1 MNSQCRFSLLLAGV
15 AAASIMLATLG
26 NSIQAATPADPLVA
40 DSSVKD
46 DASSKST
53 RYGLFNALDHRSRY
67 GQFWFV
73 EPLRGPEMDVDREF
87 RVDWFHGEDQSVQE
101 DEVVAELE
109 YNFGLLT
116 LELELPY
123 EREAEL
129 SADGREVAE
138 GIGNIELSARHP
150 VYQWVSNDGNLDYT
164 IVAALELALP
174 TQSEISHDTEIV
186 PQIFQLLRVGEH
198 LSIEASAGESFLIGP
213 DEGGASA
220 FEYNLVFGYNL
231 EHEELPLPGI
241 ERTIPIFELNGERVT
256 NGADG
261 DDDSDNEL
269 FGTVG
274 ARFNLTP
281 VAGLQPRIG
290 FGYVFPIDHGARSS
304 LDWGVITSLVFEF

>member
-1 MNSQCRFSLLLAGV
+1 MLQHGSALTAIIVVSAVLAALNNV
-15 AAASIMLATLG
+15 CD
-26 NSIQAATPADPLVA
+26 ADTSVTAA
-40 DSSVKD
+40 DSSMT
-46 DASSKST
+46 DASVDST

-87 RVDWFHGEDQSVQE
+87 RVDWFHGEDQNLQQ
-101 DEVVAELE
+101 DEVEAEIE

-150 VYQWVSNDGNLDYT
+150 IFQAVSEDGKLDYT

-220 FEYNLVFGYNL
+220 FEYDLVFGYNL
-231 EHEELPLPGI
+231 EHEELPIPGV

-269 FGTVG
+269 FGTIG

-281 VAGLQPRIG
+281 VAGLQPRVG
-290 FGYVFPIDHGARSS
+290 FGYVFPIDQGARES

>member
-1 MNSQCRFSLLLAGV
+1 MAATSAILAALGKPCQ
-15 AAASIMLATLG
+15 AAADV
-26 NSIQAATPADPLVA
+26 NSA
-40 DSSVKD
+40 S
-46 DASSKST
+46 ASSSAAAPSDGSN

-87 RVDWFHGEDQSVQE
+87 RVDWFHGEDQHVQE
-101 DEVVAELE
+101 DEVTAELE

-116 LELELPY
+116 VELELPY

-129 SADGREVAE
+129 SAEGREVAE

-150 VYQWVSNDGNLDYT
+150 IYQWVSNDGNLDYT
-164 IVAALELALP
+164 LVGALELALP
-174 TQSEISHDTEIV
+174 TQSEISHDTEVV

-198 LSIEASAGESFLIGP
+198 VSIEASAGESFLIGP
-213 DEGGASA
+213 DEGGSSA
-220 FEYNLVFGYNL
+220 FEYNFVLGYNL
-231 EHEELPLPGI
+231 EHEELPIPGI

>member
-1 MNSQCRFSLLLAGV
+1 MLQLSSRRSSTVKSVV
-15 AAASIMLATLG
+15 AAFAAGSAIVCLTADRATAAESVETPPAAGIAPAS
-26 NSIQAATPADPLVA
+26 N
-40 DSSVKD
+40 
-46 DASSKST
+46 
-53 RYGLFNALDHRSRY
+53 RYGLFNLLDDRSRY

-87 RVDWFHGEDQSVQE
+87 RVDWFHGEAQNLQQ
-101 DEVVAELE
+101 DEVNAEIE

-116 LELELPY
+116 VEAELAY
-123 EREAEL
+123 SREAEL

-138 GIGNIELSARHP
+138 GIGNVELSARHP
-150 VYQWVSNDGNLDYT
+150 IYQAVSADGNLDYT

-213 DEGGASA
+213 EEGGASA
-220 FEYNLVFGYNL
+220 FEYNIVFGYNL
-231 EHEELPLPGI
+231 EHEDLPLPGI

-256 NGADG
+256 NGPAG
-261 DDDSDNEL
+261 EDDNDNEL

-274 ARFNLTP
+274 ARFNLSP
-281 VAGLQPRIG
+281 IGGAQPRIG
-290 FGYVFPIDHGARSS
+290 LGYVFPIDKGARES
-304 LDWGVITSLVFEF
+304 LDWGIVTSLVFEF